1 MIVMPEWLSVVL
13 LILWGAIGFAI
24 SVLEYKIPAKFKKL
38 KMLCKLTECLV
49 IGIWMI
55 VILLKLIYRF

>member
-1 MIVMPEWLSVVL
+1 MPKWLSVVL
-13 LILWGAIGFAI
+13 LILWGTIGFAI

-38 KMLCKLTECLV
+38 KTLCNLIEHLV

-55 VILLKLIYRF
+55 VILSKLIYRF